1 MGRVRLPDTI
11 LAKLEAEGRL
21 PPGTGGPEPRAAR
34 RGARRD
40 RDWPGELAGQAR
52 AAGLALPV
60 RELRFAPPRM
70 WRFDL
75 AWPIPRVA
83 VEVDGGGFQMRP
95 CPGCGKL
102 LPMGGRHSTGKG
114 IRDDAEKLSN
124 AAALGW
130 RVLRVVPDQV
140 RDGVALDWL
149 TASILGGPP
158 WPEVP
163 LR

>member
-1 MGRVRLPDTI
+1 MGRVHLPGTI
-11 LAKLEAEGRL
+11 LARLAAEGRL
-21 PPGTGGPEPRAAR
+21 PPGTGSPAPRPER
-34 RGARRD
+34 RSAGGKRVE
-40 RDWPGELAGQAR
+40 DWPGELAGQAR
-52 AAGLALPV
+52 AAGLALPI
-60 RELRFAPPRM
+60 REYRFHPERR

-95 CPGCGKL
+95 CPGCGKP

-130 RVLRVVPDQV
+130 RVLRVVPDQI
-140 RDGVALDWL
+140 RAGTALDWL
-149 TASILGGPP
+149 TAAILGGPP
-158 WPEVP
+158 WPP
-163 LR
+163 AP